1 MALNGSED
9 IKDNSIGSELS
20 SSVFHVIHFLL
31 GCKISKKKNVSSITN
46 EYYKNLSNE

>member
-20 SSVFHVIHFLL
+20 SSVFSWHTLSTGLPNFQ
-31 GCKISKKKNVSSITN
+31 KNVLSITN
-46 EYYKNLSNE
+46 EY